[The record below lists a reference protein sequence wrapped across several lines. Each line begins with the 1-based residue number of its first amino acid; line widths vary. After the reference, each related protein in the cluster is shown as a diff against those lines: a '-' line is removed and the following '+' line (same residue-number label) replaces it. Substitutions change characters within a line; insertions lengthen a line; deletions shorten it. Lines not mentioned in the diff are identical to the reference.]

1 MHDGR
6 LEYLSESTYWKSE
19 LIAIKREIE
28 LVIEEGDSKMVIESD
43 AELIIKFLNK
53 DEPPPWRLLNCLKCI
68 WTYFETSSMCVLPC
82 V

>member
-1 MHDGR
+1 M
-6 LEYLSESTYWKSE
+6 
-19 LIAIKREIE
+19 
-28 LVIEEGDSKMVIESD
+28 IEEGDSKMVIESD

-53 DEPPPWRLLNCLKCI
+53 DEPPPWSLLNCLKCI